1 MKERNGF
8 VSNSSSSSF
17 ILYKKDLTAS
27 QIDQIRNHIQV
38 AINNKWDCDLI
49 ETDELD
55 EDGDPITLQGCAY
68 ASPSDAWLITE
79 RDTSIKL
86 ETDLDNFQMEQF
98 LRLIG
103 IPSDKI
109 HE

>member
-17 ILYKKDLTAS
+17 ILYKKDLTDI

-38 AINNKWDCDLI
+38 ALANHWDEDSINTG
-49 ETDELD
+49 EFD
-55 EDGDPITLQGCAY
+55 EDGDPITQLGCAY
-68 ASPSDAWLITE
+68 ASPSDAWTV
-79 RDTSIKL
+79 S
-86 ETDLDNFQMEQF
+86 ETDTKIELDTHLDNFQMEEF

-103 IPSDKI
+103 VPADKI
-109 HE
+109 H

>member
-17 ILYKKDLTAS
+17 ILYKKDLTDI
-27 QIDQIRNHIQV
+27 QIDQIRNHIQI
-38 AINNKWDCDLI
+38 AIDNHWDGDSI
-49 ETDELD
+49 NTGEFD
-55 EDGDPITLQGCAY
+55 EDGDPETQLGCAY
-68 ASPSDAWLITE
+68 ASPSNAWIITE
-79 RDTSIKL
+79 TDSKIEL

-103 IPSDKI
+103 IPADKI
-109 HE
+109 H